1 VGYSAPEY
9 AVTLHGLGNL
19 NTFAASYYHRVS
31 QDVEAGAKA
40 VYDTKAAGAVGLEV
54 GAKAYLDQA
63 AFIKAK
69 INNTGALALGMITF

>member
-1 VGYSAPEY
+1 
-9 AVTLHGLGNL
+9 
-19 NTFAASYYHRVS
+19 VS

-69 INNTGALALGMITF
+69 INNTGALALGMITFR